1 MKKVFRI
8 LFCSVLLTFALAAEE
23 TAGLFRMIPSDTVFA
38 LGVDCAK
45 LRSHP
50 LFHTYFEEAALLKD
64 LEKKIDSKSANT
76 LKNLQY
82 LLVVSSDPLFQ
93 SVNALVQI
101 PDAEVKAIQA
111 ELAGDKEA
119 LPVKC
124 TALTAYRMPNGMEFA
139 FPGKNLICASTSSVK
154 NFLDAKKGLPE
165 KFAGVFEKKNENTL
179 ASGFLALTEEL
190 KQKSPAAAGL
200 NLITCSLETASAT
213 SPDLIFRADAV
224 CTDAEAAKKTVMH
237 AQQLQLLTGFF
248 INNLDP
254 DLAQEFNKSA
264 VVKAEGNNVR
274 LQFLIT
280 EKLIQKL
287 SVLAEPGALKN
298 MMADDSDF

>member
-50 LFHTYFEEAALLKD
+50 LFHKYFAEGALIKD
-64 LEKKIDSKSANT
+64 LEKKIDNKSANT

-82 LLVVSSDPLFQ
+82 LLIVSSDVLFR
-93 SVNALVQI
+93 SANVLIRI
-101 PDAEVKAIQA
+101 PDAEAIQA
-111 ELAGDKEA
+111 ELAGDKEV

-124 TALTAYRMPNGMEFA
+124 TSLTAYRMPNGMEFA
-139 FPGKNLICASTSSVK
+139 FPGKNLICASTSSMK
-154 NFLDAKKGLPE
+154 TFLDAKKGLPG